1 MPRPR
6 SAPLKAAAEKQ
17 GKVDFTNLWAG
28 QAIALGSEMP
38 AAELTRELAGDAQAR
53 MREWR
58 RLSRPRPRLR
68 RESGLCYTGG
78 TEILRERLYIMSVDA
93 ATVRRIAH
101 LARIAV
107 TEAEVPHLQ
116 GELNAML
123 AFVEQLSE
131 VNVEGVEPMT
141 SVTPMEMKKRQ
152 DVVNDGEIADDIVR
166 NAPATENHFF
176 LVPKVVE

>member
-1 MPRPR
+1 
-6 SAPLKAAAEKQ
+6 
-17 GKVDFTNLWAG
+17 
-28 QAIALGSEMP
+28 
-38 AAELTRELAGDAQAR
+38 
-53 MREWR
+53 
-58 RLSRPRPRLR
+58 
-68 RESGLCYTGG
+68 
-78 TEILRERLYIMSVDA
+78 MSVDA

-107 TEAEVPHLQ
+107 AEEEVEHLK

-141 SVTPMEMKKRQ
+141 SVTPMKMKQRE
-152 DVVNDGEIADDIVR
+152 DTVTDGNIADDIVK
-166 NAPATENHFF
+166 NAPATADHFF